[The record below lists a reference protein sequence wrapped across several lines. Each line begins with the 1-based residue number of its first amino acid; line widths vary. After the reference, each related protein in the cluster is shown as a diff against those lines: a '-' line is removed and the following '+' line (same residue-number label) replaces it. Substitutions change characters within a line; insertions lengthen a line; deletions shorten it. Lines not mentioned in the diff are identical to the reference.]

1 MHQPEAWACQRTICF
16 ATALS
21 ARSASYKIGV
31 VYGNVI
37 LCHGAVRTE
46 CILLKIELEGLEA
59 FFATALSAR
68 SASPWRGGTGRYPEL
83 CHGAVRTECINTS
96 TDMESI
102 IDLCHGAVRTECIC
116 KSRQTLFV
124 SCAVSW

>member
-1 MHQPEAWACQRTICF
+1 MAGKGDPNDPLPRRCPHGVHQPEAWACQRTICF

-68 SASPWRGGTGRYPEL
+68 SASSSPR
-83 CHGAVRTECINTS
+83 S
-96 TDMESI
+96 
-102 IDLCHGAVRTECIC
+102 
-116 KSRQTLFV
+116 
-124 SCAVSW
+124 